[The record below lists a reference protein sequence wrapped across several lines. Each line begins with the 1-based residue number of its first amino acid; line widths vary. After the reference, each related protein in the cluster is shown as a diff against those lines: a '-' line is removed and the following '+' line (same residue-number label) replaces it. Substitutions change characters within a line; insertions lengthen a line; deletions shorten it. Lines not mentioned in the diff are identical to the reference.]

1 MPFDATVSDLKVV
14 PVASKSELKRFIDL
28 ANRLNAGDPNWV
40 VPLMYERMAALTPK
54 TNPFFDHA
62 DVQMWLAVRDG
73 RDVGRISAQID
84 HLATEDGDA
93 REANAKT
100 GNFGMIAAE
109 DDPAIFSVLFR
120 TAEDW
125 LKARGCN
132 RALGPFNLSINEE
145 VGLLVDG
152 FDTKP
157 MVMMGHDPR
166 YTAARVEAQGY
177 VKAKDV
183 YAYVCDPRA
192 ALPPVVVRRVKRG
205 LPEGV
210 TLREMDM
217 SRYDEEVKALTDILN
232 DAWSGNWGFVPT
244 TEAETAQLG
253 KSLKDVLD
261 KRLILFSEIDGEPA
275 GFIVLLPNVNEAI
288 EGLNGK
294 LLPFGWA
301 KLLWR
306 LKVKRVK
313 SIRIPLMGLK
323 RKFADTLRGQVVPF
337 HLMNAGRDAGLA
349 LGYDKFEFSWI
360 LEDNAP
366 MRRISEAM
374 GAEIYKTYRIY
385 EKAL

>member
-1 MPFDATVSDLKVV
+1 MPFDSANADLQVI
-14 PVASKSELKRFIDL
+14 PVKTPDELKRFIAL
-28 ANRLNAGDPNWV
+28 PARLNAKDPNWIT
-40 VPLMYERMAALTPK
+40 PLFMERTEALTPK
-54 TNPFFDHA
+54 TNPFFAHA
-62 DVQMWLAVRDG
+62 EVQLFLATRGG

-84 HLATEDGDA
+84 QLTPQPQPGRLDGH
-93 REANAKT
+93 
-100 GNFGMIAAE
+100 FGMIAAE
-109 DDPAIFSVLFR
+109 DDSAVFQILFR
-120 TAEDW
+120 AAEDW
-125 LKARGCN
+125 LRARG
-132 RALGPFNLSINEE
+132 RTHVVGPFNLSINEE
-145 VGLLVDG
+145 VGLLVEG
-152 FDTKP
+152 FDTPP
-157 MVMMGHDPR
+157 MILMGHDPA
-166 YTAARVEAQGY
+166 YTGKRVEEQGY
-177 VKAKDV
+177 AKAKDIF
-183 YAYVCDPRA
+183 AYRA
-192 ALPPVVVRRVKRG
+192 DETGDIPEIAQRRVKRG
-205 LPEGV
+205 LPAGV
-210 TLREMDM
+210 VLRQLDM
-217 SRYDEEVKALTDILN
+217 KRYDEEVQTLTDILN
-232 DAWSGNWGFVPT
+232 DAWKENWGFTPT

-253 KSLKDVLD
+253 KALKDVID
-261 KRLILFSEIDGEPA
+261 KRLTLFAEIDGEPA

-385 EKAL
+385 EKAI

>member
-1 MPFDATVSDLKVV
+1 MPFDTVDSDLTVV
-14 PVASKSELKRFIDL
+14 PVTTQAELKRFVQL
-28 ANRLNAGDPNWV
+28 PNRLNAKDPNWV
-40 VPLMYERMAALTPK
+40 VPLTFERMAALTPK
-54 TNPFFDHA
+54 TNPFFEHA
-62 DVQMWLAVRDG
+62 DVQMWLAVRGG

-84 HLATEDGDA
+84 HLATQAEGQ
-93 REANAKT
+93 KT

-109 DDPAIFSVLFR
+109 DDAAIFTVLFR

-125 LKARGCN
+125 LKARGCTT
-132 RALGPFNLSINEE
+132 ALGPFNLSINEE

-177 VKAKDV
+177 AKAKDV
-183 YAYVCDPRA
+183 YAYVCDPTA
-192 ALPPVVVRRVKRG
+192 ALPAVVVRRVKRG

-210 TLREMDM
+210 ILREMDM
-217 SRYDEEVKALTDILN
+217 SRYEEEVKALTEILN
-232 DAWSGNWGFVPT
+232 DAWSDNWGFVPT

-261 KRLILFSEIDGEPA
+261 KRLILFAEIDGEVA
-275 GFIVLLPNVNEAI
+275 AVIVLLPNVNEAI

-323 RKFADTLRGQVVPF
+323 RKFADSLRGQVVPF

-349 LGYDKFEFSWI
+349 LGYDKFEFSWV
-360 LEDNAP
+360 LEGNMP

-374 GAEIYKTYRIY
+374 GATIYKTYRIY

>member
-1 MPFDATVSDLKVV
+1 MAFETPQPSDLTLT
-14 PVASKSELKRFIDL
+14 PVRSTAELRRFIEV
-28 ANRLNAGDPNWV
+28 ANRLNAKDPNWV
-40 VPLMYERMAALTPK
+40 TPLIYERMAALTPK
-54 TNPFFDHA
+54 TNPFFEHA
-62 DVQMWLAVRDG
+62 EVHLWLAVRGG

-84 HLATEDGDA
+84 HLATETGA
-93 REANAKT
+93 GKT
-100 GNFGMIAAE
+100 GNFGMIASE
-109 DDPAIFSVLFR
+109 DDAEVFSALFGA
-120 TAEDW
+120 AEAW
-125 LKARGCN
+125 LRSRGCT

-152 FDTKP
+152 FDSKP

-166 YTAARVEAQGY
+166 YAAARVEEQGY
-177 VKAKDV
+177 RKAKDV

-192 ALPPVVVRRVKRG
+192 ALPDAIVRRLKRG
-205 LPEGV
+205 LPKGV
-210 TLREMDM
+210 TLRQLDM
-217 SRYDEEVKALTDILN
+217 SRYDEEVKALTEILN
-232 DAWSGNWGFVPT
+232 DAWSNNWGFVPT

-253 KSLKDVLD
+253 KALKDVID
-261 KRLILFSEIDGEPA
+261 KRLTLFAEIDGEVA

-294 LLPFGWA
+294 LLPFGWV

-313 SIRIPLMGLK
+313 SIRIPLMGVK
-323 RKFADTLRGQVVPF
+323 RKFAETLRGQVVPF

-349 LGYDKFEFSWI
+349 LGYARFEFSWI
-360 LEDNAP
+360 LEDNMP

-374 GAEIYKTYRIY
+374 GARIYKTYRLY

>member
-1 MPFDATVSDLKVV
+1 MPFDTVDSDLTVI
-14 PVASKSELKRFIDL
+14 PVRTKAELKRFINL
-28 ANRLNAGDPNWV
+28 ANRLNAKDPNWV
-40 VPLMYERMAALTPK
+40 VPLMMERMAALTPK
-54 TNPFFDHA
+54 TNPFFEHA
-62 DVQMWLAVRDG
+62 EVQMWLAQRAG

-84 HLATEDGDA
+84 ALAVQEPGQ
-93 REANAKT
+93 KT

-109 DDPAIFSVLFR
+109 DDPAVFKILFR
-120 TAEDW
+120 AAEDW
-125 LKARGCN
+125 LRARGCTN
-132 RALGPFNLSINEE
+132 ALGPFNLSINEE

-152 FDTKP
+152 FDTPP
-157 MVMMGHDPR
+157 MVMMGHDPA
-166 YTAARVEAQGY
+166 YAAARVEEQGY
-177 VKAKDV
+177 AKAKDV
-183 YAYVCDPRA
+183 YAYVCDPTA
-192 ALPPVVVRRVKRG
+192 ALPAVVVRRVKRG

-210 TLREMDM
+210 TLRQLDM
-217 SRYDEEVKALTDILN
+217 SRYDDEVRSLTEILN
-232 DAWSGNWGFVPT
+232 DAWAGNWGFVPT

-253 KSLKDVLD
+253 KALKDVLD
-261 KRLILFSEIDGEPA
+261 KRLILFAEIDGEPA

-288 EGLNGK
+288 KGLNGK

-323 RKFADTLRGQVVPF
+323 RKFADSLRGQVVPF

-349 LGYDKFEFSWI
+349 LGYDKFEFSWV
-360 LEDNAP
+360 LEGNLP

>member
-1 MPFDATVSDLKVV
+1 MPFDTVDSDLTVI
-14 PVASKSELKRFIDL
+14 PVRTRAELKRFINL
-28 ANRLNAGDPNWV
+28 ANRLNAKDPNWV
-40 VPLMYERMAALTPK
+40 VPLMMERMAALTPK
-54 TNPFFDHA
+54 TNPFFEHA
-62 DVQMWLAVRDG
+62 EVQMWLAQRAG

-84 HLATEDGDA
+84 ALAVQEPGQ
-93 REANAKT
+93 KT

-109 DDPAIFSVLFR
+109 DDPAVFKILFR

-125 LKARGCN
+125 LRARGCTN
-132 RALGPFNLSINEE
+132 ALGPFNLSINEE

-152 FDTKP
+152 FDTPP
-157 MVMMGHDPR
+157 MVMMGHDPA
-166 YTAARVEAQGY
+166 YAAARVEEQGY
-177 VKAKDV
+177 AKAKDV
-183 YAYVCDPRA
+183 YAYVCDPTA
-192 ALPPVVVRRVKRG
+192 ALPAVVVRRVKRG

-210 TLREMDM
+210 TLRQLDM
-217 SRYDEEVKALTDILN
+217 SRYDEEVRSLTSILN
-232 DAWSGNWGFVPT
+232 DAWAGNWGFVPT

-253 KSLKDVLD
+253 KALKDVLD
-261 KRLILFSEIDGEPA
+261 KRLILFAEIDGEPA

-301 KLLWR
+301 RLLWR

-323 RKFADTLRGQVVPF
+323 RKFADSLRGQVVPF

-349 LGYDKFEFSWI
+349 LGYDKFEFSWV
-360 LEDNAP
+360 LEGNLP

>member
-1 MPFDATVSDLKVV
+1 MPFDAADTDLTVI
-14 PVASKSELKRFIDL
+14 PVSSPAELKRFINL
-28 ANRLNAGDPNWV
+28 ANRLNAKDPNWV

-54 TNPFFDHA
+54 TNPFFQHA
-62 DVQMWLAVRDG
+62 DVQLWLAIRGG
-73 RDVGRISAQID
+73 RDVGRISATID
-84 HLATEDGDA
+84 HLATEVGDG
-93 REANAKT
+93 KT

-109 DDPAIFSVLFR
+109 DDPAIFTLLFR

-125 LKARGCN
+125 LKARGCT

-152 FDTKP
+152 HDTKP

-166 YTAARVEAQGY
+166 YTPARVEEQGY
-177 VKAKDV
+177 TKAKDV

-192 ALPPVVVRRVKRG
+192 ALPAVVVRRVKRG

-210 TLREMDM
+210 TVRQLDM
-217 SRYDEEVKALTDILN
+217 SRYDDEVKALTEILN
-232 DAWSGNWGFVPT
+232 DAWAGNWGFVPT

-253 KSLKDVLD
+253 KALKDVID
-261 KRLILFSEIDGEPA
+261 KRLTLFAEIDGEPA

-337 HLMNAGRDAGLA
+337 HLMNAGRDAGIA

-385 EKAL
+385 EKTL

>member
-1 MPFDATVSDLKVV
+1 
-14 PVASKSELKRFIDL
+14 
-28 ANRLNAGDPNWV
+28 
-40 VPLMYERMAALTPK
+40 
-54 TNPFFDHA
+54 
-62 DVQMWLAVRDG
+62 MWLAVRGG

-84 HLATEDGDA
+84 HLATQAEGQ
-93 REANAKT
+93 KT

-109 DDPAIFSVLFR
+109 DDAAIFTLLFR

-125 LKARGCN
+125 LRARGCTN
-132 RALGPFNLSINEE
+132 ALGPFNLSINEE

-152 FDTKP
+152 FDAKP

-177 VKAKDV
+177 AKAKDV

-192 ALPPVVVRRVKRG
+192 ALPAVVVRRVKRG

-217 SRYDEEVKALTDILN
+217 SRYDEEVKALTEILN
-232 DAWSGNWGFVPT
+232 DAWAGNWGFVPT

-253 KSLKDVLD
+253 KALKDVID
-261 KRLILFSEIDGEPA
+261 KRLILFAEIDGEVA
-275 GFIVLLPNVNEAI
+275 AVIVLLPNVNEAI

-323 RKFADTLRGQVVPF
+323 RKFADSLRGQVVPF

-349 LGYDKFEFSWI
+349 LGYDKFEFSWV

-385 EKAL
+385 EKAI

>member
-1 MPFDATVSDLKVV
+1 MPFDTVDSDLTVI
-14 PVASKSELKRFIDL
+14 PVTSKAELKRFVQL
-28 ANRLNAGDPNWV
+28 PNRLNANDPSWI
-40 VPLMYERMAALTPK
+40 VPLTYERMAALTPK
-54 TNPFFDHA
+54 TNPFFEHA
-62 DVQMWLAVRDG
+62 DVQMWLAVRGG

-84 HLATEDGDA
+84 HLATQAEGQ
-93 REANAKT
+93 KT

-109 DDPAIFSVLFR
+109 DDPAIFTVLFR

-125 LKARGCN
+125 LRARHCTT
-132 RALGPFNLSINEE
+132 ALGPFNLSINEE

-177 VKAKDV
+177 AKAKDV

-192 ALPPVVVRRVKRG
+192 ALPAVVVRRVKRG

-210 TLREMDM
+210 ILREMDM
-217 SRYDEEVKALTDILN
+217 SRYDEEVKALTEILN

-261 KRLILFSEIDGEPA
+261 KRLILFAEIDGEVA
-275 GFIVLLPNVNEAI
+275 AVIVLLPNVNEAI

-323 RKFADTLRGQVVPF
+323 RKFADSLRGQVVPF

-349 LGYDKFEFSWI
+349 LGYDKFEFSWV
-360 LEDNAP
+360 LEGNMP

-374 GAEIYKTYRIY
+374 GATIYKTYRLY